1 MNNHKLVMI
10 SIFCIFL
17 KYETTA
23 FLFFYKNMLGKPL
36 GFSCMLENKIFF
48 IFVCFLKEETN

>member
-1 MNNHKLVMI
+1 MI